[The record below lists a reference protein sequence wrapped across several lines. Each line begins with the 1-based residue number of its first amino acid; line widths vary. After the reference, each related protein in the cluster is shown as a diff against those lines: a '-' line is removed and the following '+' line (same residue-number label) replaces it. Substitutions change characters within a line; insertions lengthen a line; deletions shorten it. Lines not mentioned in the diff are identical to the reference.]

1 MFHPFSLL
9 KTAGLG
15 AGIMYFFDPEL
26 GARRRAKIKDRLTQV
41 QSATTKKAQ
50 EKAQSLYDDATH
62 RIDDAKSGLHT
73 LVERSDSPMMQRL
86 QDSAAEIGKALGI
99 KSEHWTP
106 TTKTA
111 VALGGVGLAAALLKK
126 RDLAALALGIAG
138 IVYSKKSMDHSQN
151 DYRNEL
157 PSLEGG
163 KSTEKVVVH
172 NL

>member
-26 GARRRAKIKDRLTQV
+26 GAVRRAKIKDQLTQV
-41 QSATTKKAQ
+41 QSATTKKA
-50 EKAQSLYDDATH
+50 ESLYDDATH

-86 QDSAAEIGKALGI
+86 QDGAAEIGKALGI
-99 KSEHWTP
+99 KSDHWTP
-106 TTKTA
+106 TTKAA

-138 IVYSKKSMDHSQN
+138 IVYSRKSMGHSQY
-151 DYRNEL
+151 DDQNEL
-157 PSLEGG
+157 PSSEDS
-163 KSTEKVVVH
+163 KQTKKVVAH

>member
-1 MFHPFSLL
+1 MFHPFSIL

-26 GARRRAKIKDRLTQV
+26 GAGRRAKIKDQLNQV
-41 QSATTKKAQ
+41 QSATTKKA
-50 EKAQSLYDDATH
+50 ESIYDDATH

-73 LVERSDSPMMQRL
+73 LVEQSDRPMMQRL
-86 QDSAAEIGKALGI
+86 QVGAAEIGKALGI
-99 KSEHWTP
+99 KSDHWTP

-111 VALGGVGLAAALLKK
+111 VALGGVGLAAALLNK
-126 RDLAALALGIAG
+126 RDLAALALGVAG
-138 IVYSKKSMDHSQN
+138 IVYSKKSMGYSQN
-151 DYRNEL
+151 DYKNDL

-163 KSTEKVVVH
+163 KSTDKVVVH